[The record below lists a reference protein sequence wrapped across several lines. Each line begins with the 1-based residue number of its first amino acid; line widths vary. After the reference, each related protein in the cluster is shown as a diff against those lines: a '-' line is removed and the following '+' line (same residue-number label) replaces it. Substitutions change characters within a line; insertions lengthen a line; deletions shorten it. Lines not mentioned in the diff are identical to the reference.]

1 MNSGK
6 ELTLKR
12 IAMDVTA
19 SALAERIG
27 VDKSTLSRWENAR
40 RVPPK
45 ATDRYLAG
53 LATFGTIPTIDVS
66 APDASS
72 AA

>member
-1 MNSGK
+1 MTTGK

-12 IAMDVTA
+12 IAMDVSA
-19 SALAERIG
+19 GALAERAG

-40 RVPPK
+40 RVK
-45 ATDRYLAG
+45 DAAAARYLDA
-53 LATFGTIPTIDVS
+53 LATFGTIPTVDVTV
-66 APDASS
+66 PDATS